1 MGWRPGRLGSFLLGR
16 KRDELAAI
24 AVSPRAGS
32 ELARLRMRREAQNGC
47 RREQIS
53 AGGIVPFRCAV
64 FLTDGYLPI
73 LKESSRRSSP
83 QSNGITR
90 DSALDMLSST

>member
-1 MGWRPGRLGSFLLGR
+1 MGWRPGRPGSFPLGR
-16 KRDELAAI
+16 KVMNWQRLPSAPVPA
-24 AVSPRAGS
+24 
-32 ELARLRMRREAQNGC
+32 ELARLQMRQEAQNGC
-47 RREQIS
+47 SREQIS